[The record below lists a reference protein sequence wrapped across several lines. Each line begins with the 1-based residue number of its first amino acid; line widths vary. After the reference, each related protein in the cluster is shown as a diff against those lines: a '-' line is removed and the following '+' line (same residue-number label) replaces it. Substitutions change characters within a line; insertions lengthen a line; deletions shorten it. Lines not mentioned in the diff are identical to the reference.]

1 MEVNYSIL
9 NPEIFQLN
17 ILEGQQGFKKKF
29 LLSRSVT
36 ASQRMYVCKSFFAWG
51 CCYSGSQSTGT
62 PRRAWIP

>member
-36 ASQRMYVCKSFFAWG
+36 ASQRMYVCKSFFA
-51 CCYSGSQSTGT
+51 
-62 PRRAWIP
+62 